1 MLADI
6 VGSAREVG
14 ANHYKFFRYR
24 DDVVGRRFGIVCIRR
39 SAQTALKCFGD
50 PGYAG
55 AEFKVDRLLEHFGV
69 IDDLDEAQGRDYV
82 RESQFRLLHRNGFC
96 GL

>member
-1 MLADI
+1 MLTDI
-6 VGSAREVG
+6 VGSARKGG

-55 AEFKVDRLLEHFGV
+55 AGFKVDRLLEHFGV

-82 RESQFRLLHRNGFC
+82 CES
-96 GL
+96 

>member
-6 VGSAREVG
+6 VGSARKG
-14 ANHYKFFRYR
+14 SANHHKFVRYR

-39 SAQTALKCFGD
+39 PAQTALKCFGD

-69 IDDLDEAQGRDYV
+69 FDDPDEAQGRDYV
-82 RESQFRLLHRNGFC
+82 CESQFRLLIRNPE
-96 GL
+96 